1 MSQLALASGE
11 HDEQDQR
18 EAERDASAA
27 IYGVVAMGVALVV
40 VLGAMLGA
48 WASLRASTPVWP
60 PKGFSFDEY
69 FGNMLSVTI
78 LMAALAGWWGV
89 YGVVKNDRRQAA
101 CGFGLCAFLDGAFIN
116 LATYALRSSKLSPSQ
131 NGFGVLYYALHGTSI
146 AIAGSGLLVAAV
158 VAARVLGGHNAKG
171 IGWAAGWY
179 GTFVMVAWGAAYTA
193 MYVVQ

>member
-11 HDEQDQR
+11 QKEQ
-18 EAERDASAA
+18 RDTSVAV
-27 IYGVVAMGVALVV
+27 YGIIALGVALVV
-40 VLGAMLGA
+40 VLGAMVGA

-60 PKGFSFDEY
+60 PKGFKFDEY
-69 FGNMLSVTI
+69 FGNMLTVTMF
-78 LMAALAGWWGV
+78 MAALAGWWGV
-89 YGVVKNDRRQAA
+89 YGVVKRERRQAA
-101 CGFGLCAFLDGAFIN
+101 AGFGLCAFLDGAFIN

-131 NGFGVLYYALHGTSI
+131 NGFGVLYYALHGTTI

-158 VAARVLGGHNAKG
+158 VAARVLGGHDAKG

-179 GTFVMVAWGAAYTA
+179 GTFVMVAWTAAYTA